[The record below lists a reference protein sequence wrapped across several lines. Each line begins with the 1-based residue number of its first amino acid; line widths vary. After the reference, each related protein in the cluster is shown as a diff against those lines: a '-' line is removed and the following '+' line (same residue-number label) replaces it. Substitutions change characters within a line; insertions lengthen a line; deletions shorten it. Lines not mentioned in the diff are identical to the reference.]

1 MVRGRELLS
10 AVGSGGLRKGVVVC
24 KDSSSL
30 RDGVVVCGGEWLSMV
45 ESDNLR

>member
-24 KDSSSL
+24 KESSSL
-30 RDGVVVCGGEWLSMV
+30 RDGVVGWEWLSMV
-45 ESDNLR
+45 GSNYLR